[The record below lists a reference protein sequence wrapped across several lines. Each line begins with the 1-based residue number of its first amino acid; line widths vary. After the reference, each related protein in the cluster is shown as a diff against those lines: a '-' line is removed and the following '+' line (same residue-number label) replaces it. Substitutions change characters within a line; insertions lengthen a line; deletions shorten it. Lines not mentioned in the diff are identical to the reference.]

1 MNLNRHSHRNR
12 RGDTPVQASALQPFD
27 RVFAEVKS
35 RLDDRPSVRDGLT
48 CKQGF
53 HMNSVVLKLQK
64 ASWTNDPMNQIQNQS
79 GIFFSIWIN
88 EKSASKGRANYNI
101 HALKLRNL
109 KRYSITSRDFAEEF
123 RDRFASLQGAWPN
136 LSLKYGPL
144 TLMQGWIGISP
155 NTAAEDILAL
165 MERFER
171 LSPLIDRLL
180 ESRRR

>member
-1 MNLNRHSHRNR
+1 M
-12 RGDTPVQASALQPFD
+12 QASVLQQFG

-35 RLDDRPSVRDGLT
+35 RLDERPAVHDALI

-53 HMNSVVLKLQK
+53 YMNSVVLKLQK
-64 ASWTNDPMNQIQNQS
+64 ASWTNDPMNQVQNES
-79 GIFFSIWIN
+79 GIFFSIWID
-88 EKSASKGRANYNI
+88 EKSASRSHANYNI

-109 KRYSITSRDFAEEF
+109 KGYSITSRNFAEEF
-123 RDRFASLQGAWPN
+123 RERFASVKDTWPN

-144 TLMQGWIGISP
+144 TLMQGWIGISL
-155 NTAAEDILAL
+155 NTAGEDILAL

-171 LSPLIDRLL
+171 LSPLINSLL

>member
-1 MNLNRHSHRNR
+1 M
-12 RGDTPVQASALQPFD
+12 QASVLQHFG

-35 RLDDRPSVRDGLT
+35 RLDERPSVQDGLI

-53 HMNSVVLKLQK
+53 YMNSVVLKLQK
-64 ASWTNDPMNQIQNQS
+64 ASWTNDHMNQVQNES

-88 EKSASKGRANYNI
+88 EKSASKSRSNYNI
-101 HALKLRNL
+101 HALKLRHL
-109 KRYSITSRDFAEEF
+109 KGYSIASRDFAEEF
-123 RDRFASLQGAWPN
+123 RERFASLQYAWPN

-155 NTAAEDILAL
+155 DTAGEEILAL

-171 LSPLIDRLL
+171 LSPLIDGLL
-180 ESRRR
+180 ELRRR